1 MVQIALQAF
10 CKFPRAAEAQHVWHL
25 LGKGISVYQG
35 GVPCVNSQVRATWKG
50 KLGSLKGKRPKRSRR
65 GFSLLEGHRF
75 PSSLSLRSMVM
86 KRGGSWQDGMGE
98 PHNCSSS
105 PTMEQERA
113 TGLQKLWV
121 NRSHQEERSTE
132 KLAGRRSRWW
142 MQSQV
147 AESRYWQSNEEAKE
161 TWCQGWSEPW
171 AGYQVLSN
179 AAVPKSGHCRGVC
192 SSTGLPAGI
201 SPHII
206 ITIMVIMMMMIAIII
221 IISWSINDLPR
232 TTALFYSYLISSSK
246 QLYIEYLLLSLFYRS
261 GNSHTKSFS
270 WLAQDQPSCRE

>member
-1 MVQIALQAF
+1 MRYRLSVNFPELQKLSMFDTYWEKAFLCTKEVFPVSTVRWEPPERANSGPLRARDPKGVDVDSVFLKDTGFLPLFPWEAWWWKEEVLGKTEWENHIIALHH
-10 CKFPRAAEAQHVWHL
+10 P
-25 LGKGISVYQG
+25 
-35 GVPCVNSQVRATWKG
+35 PWK
-50 KLGSLKGKRPKRSRR
+50 
-65 GFSLLEGHRF
+65 
-75 PSSLSLRSMVM
+75 
-86 KRGGSWQDGMGE
+86 
-98 PHNCSSS
+98 
-105 PTMEQERA
+105 QERA

-246 QLYIEYLLLSLFYRS
+246 RLYIEYLLLSLFYRS
-261 GNSHTKSFS
+261 GNSHTKCFS

>member
-1 MVQIALQAF
+1 MHYRLSINFPEMQKLSMFDAYWEKAFLCTKEVFPVSTVRWEPPQRANLGPLRARDPKGVNVDSVFLKDTGFLPLFPWEAWWWKEEVLGKTEWENHIIALHH
-10 CKFPRAAEAQHVWHL
+10 P
-25 LGKGISVYQG
+25 
-35 GVPCVNSQVRATWKG
+35 PWK
-50 KLGSLKGKRPKRSRR
+50 
-65 GFSLLEGHRF
+65 
-75 PSSLSLRSMVM
+75 
-86 KRGGSWQDGMGE
+86 
-98 PHNCSSS
+98 
-105 PTMEQERA
+105 QERA

-132 KLAGRRSRWW
+132 KLGGRSSRWW

-206 ITIMVIMMMMIAIII
+206 ITIMVMMMMMMIAIII
-221 IISWSINDLPR
+221 IISWSINDLPG

>member
-1 MVQIALQAF
+1 MRYRLSVNFPELQKLSMFDTYWEKAFLCTKEVFPVSTVRWEPPERANSGPLRARDPKGVDVDSVFLKDTGFLPLFPWEAWWWKEEVLGKTEWENHIIALHH
-10 CKFPRAAEAQHVWHL
+10 P
-25 LGKGISVYQG
+25 
-35 GVPCVNSQVRATWKG
+35 PWK
-50 KLGSLKGKRPKRSRR
+50 
-65 GFSLLEGHRF
+65 
-75 PSSLSLRSMVM
+75 
-86 KRGGSWQDGMGE
+86 
-98 PHNCSSS
+98 
-105 PTMEQERA
+105 QERA

-121 NRSHQEERSTE
+121 NRSHQEERSIE
-132 KLAGRRSRWW
+132 KLAGRSSRWW

-161 TWCQGWSEPW
+161 TWCLGWSEPW

-221 IISWSINDLPR
+221 IISWSINDLPG
-232 TTALFYSYLISSSK
+232 TTALFYSYRISSSK